1 MTQQIDPASLAGIL
15 RNRPAITLE
24 ELALKSVALPGEEYL
39 SAAIEKRQ
47 LPDGGWSEHAAVPL
61 PNAYSTGLAL
71 LSLARSRKARATS
84 VENGFQW
91 LAKTVGV
98 ESHWLWK
105 WKFRF
110 FDTKVRFDPS
120 KSGWPWI
127 PGTLSWVAPTAIS
140 LLAHEAWGRTS
151 PRTANA
157 REMLLDRCCKGGGWN
172 AGNAEAFGVA
182 LTPHPDFTAMAVMA
196 LHHERL
202 SHAALL
208 ASALDYLWRCLSRT
222 SSVYS
227 LSLGVIALRAY
238 SDPRAARLNQRLA
251 GAVVKVLPNLATREL
266 ALAKIAIGSAGYGAS
281 NP

>member
-71 LSLARSRKARATS
+71 LSLARSRKAGATS

-91 LAKTVGV
+91 LSKTVGV

-127 PGTLSWVAPTAIS
+127 PGTLSWVAPTAVS
-140 LLAHEAWGRTS
+140 LLAHEAWGRNS

-172 AGNAEAFGVA
+172 AGNSEAFGVA
-182 LTPHPDFTAMAVMA
+182 LTPHPDFTAMAAMA
-196 LHHERL
+196 LHHVRL

-208 ASALDYLWRCLSRT
+208 ASSLDYLWRFLAT
-222 SSVYS
+222 STSGYS
-227 LSLGVIALRAY
+227 LSLGVISRKAY
-238 SDPRAARLNQRLA
+238 FDPRADRLNQRLT
-251 GAVVKVLPNLATREL
+251 GAVVTVLPNLGTREL
-266 ALAKIAIGSAGYGAS
+266 ALAMIALKSNSSGAS
-281 NP
+281 KP

>member
-1 MTQQIDPASLAGIL
+1 MTQQIDPASLADIL
-15 RNRPAITLE
+15 RHRPAITLE
-24 ELALKSVALPGEEYL
+24 ELALKSVALPGEDYL

-47 LPDGGWSEHAAVPL
+47 LPDGGWSEHVAVPI

-71 LSLARSRKARATS
+71 LSLARSSKAKPTS
-84 VENGFQW
+84 IESGFQW
-91 LAKTVGV
+91 LSKTVGV

-127 PGTLSWVAPTAIS
+127 PGTLSWVAPTAVS

-208 ASALDYLWRCLSRT
+208 ASSLDYLWRCLST
-222 SSVYS
+222 SSSVYS
-227 LSLGVIALRAY
+227 LSLGVIALKAY
-238 SDPRAARLNQRLA
+238 SDPRADRLNQRLA

-266 ALAKIAIGSAGYGAS
+266 ALAKIAIGSGSYGAS

>member
-1 MTQQIDPASLAGIL
+1 MTQQMAPASLADIL
-15 RNRPAITLE
+15 RTRPAITLE
-24 ELALKSVALPGEEYL
+24 ELALKTLALPGEPHL
-39 SAAIEKRQ
+39 SEAIMNRQ

-71 LSLARSRKARATS
+71 LALARSRKAKPTS
-84 VENGFQW
+84 IESGFEW
-91 LAKTVGV
+91 LSRTVGV
-98 ESHWLWK
+98 ESHRLWK

-202 SHAALL
+202 SHAVLL
-208 ASALDYLWRCLSRT
+208 ASSLDYLWRCLST
-222 SSVYS
+222 ATSVYS

-238 SDPRAARLNQRLA
+238 SDPRADRLNQLLA
-251 GAVVKVLPNLATREL
+251 GTVVKALPNLATREL
-266 ALAKIAIGSAGYGAS
+266 ALAKIAIGSDSYGAS

>member
-1 MTQQIDPASLAGIL
+1 MTQQVAPASLADIL
-15 RNRPAITLE
+15 RTRPAITLE
-24 ELALKSVALPGEEYL
+24 ELALKTLALPGEPHFSE
-39 SAAIEKRQ
+39 AIIKRQ
-47 LPDGGWSEHAAVPL
+47 LPDGGWAEHVAVPL
-61 PNAYSTGLAL
+61 ANAYSTGLAL
-71 LSLARSRKARATS
+71 LSLARSRNTKPTS
-84 VENGFQW
+84 VENGFRW
-91 LAKTVGV
+91 LSKTVGV

-208 ASALDYLWRCLSRT
+208 ASSLDYLWRSLST
-222 SSVYS
+222 ASSIYS
-227 LSLGVIALRAY
+227 LSLGVIALSAY
-238 SDPRAARLNQRLA
+238 SDPRADRLNQRLA
-251 GAVVKVLPNLATREL
+251 GTVVKALPNLATREL
-266 ALAKIAIGSAGYGAS
+266 ALAKIALGANS
-281 NP
+281 FGANNP

>member
-1 MTQQIDPASLAGIL
+1 LAGIL

-24 ELALKSVALPGEEYL
+24 ELALKSVALPGEDYL

-71 LSLARSRKARATS
+71 LSLARSRKAGATS

-127 PGTLSWVAPTAIS
+127 PGTLSWVAPTAVS
-140 LLAHEAWGRTS
+140 LLAHEAWGRNS

-172 AGNAEAFGVA
+172 AGNSEAFGVA
-182 LTPHPDFTAMAVMA
+182 LNPHPDFTAMAAMA
-196 LHHERL
+196 LHHVRL

-208 ASALDYLWRCLSRT
+208 ASSLDYLWRCLST
-222 SSVYS
+222 SNSVYS
-227 LSLGVIALRAY
+227 LSLGVIALKAY
-238 SDPRAARLNQRLA
+238 FDPRADRLNQRLT
-251 GAVVKVLPNLATREL
+251 GAVVTVLPNLGTREL
-266 ALAKIAIGSAGYGAS
+266 ALAMIALKSNSAGARK
-281 NP
+281 P

>member
-24 ELALKSVALPGEEYL
+24 ELALKSVALPGEDYL

-47 LPDGGWSEHAAVPL
+47 LPDGGWSEHASVPL

-71 LSLARSRKARATS
+71 LSLSRSRNTKPTS
-84 VENGFQW
+84 VENGFRW
-91 LAKTVGV
+91 LSKTVGV

-157 REMLLDRCCKGGGWN
+157 REMLLNRCCKGGGWN

-208 ASALDYLWRCLSRT
+208 ASSLDYLWRCLST
-222 SSVYS
+222 SKSVYS
-227 LSLGVIALRAY
+227 LSLGVIALKAY
-238 SDPRAARLNQRLA
+238 FDPRADRLNQRLT
-251 GAVVKVLPNLATREL
+251 GAVINALPNLATREL
-266 ALAKIAIGSAGYGAS
+266 ALAKLALGADNFGVD

>member
-1 MTQQIDPASLAGIL
+1 MTQQIDPAYLAGIL

-24 ELALKSVALPGEEYL
+24 ELALKSVALPGEDYL

-71 LSLARSRKARATS
+71 LSLARSRKAGATS
-84 VENGFQW
+84 VENGFKW
-91 LAKTVGV
+91 LSKTVGV

-127 PGTLSWVAPTAIS
+127 PGTLSWVAPTAVS
-140 LLAHEAWGRTS
+140 LLAHEAWGRNS
-151 PRTANA
+151 LRAANA

-172 AGNAEAFGVA
+172 AGNPEAFGVA
-182 LTPHPDFTAMAVMA
+182 LTPHPDFTAMAAMA
-196 LHHERL
+196 LHPVRL

-208 ASALDYLWRCLSRT
+208 ASSLDYLWRCLST
-222 SSVYS
+222 SKSVYS
-227 LSLGVIALRAY
+227 LSLGVIALKAY
-238 SDPRAARLNQRLA
+238 FDPRADRLNQRLT
-251 GAVVKVLPNLATREL
+251 GAVVTVLPNLGTREL
-266 ALAKIAIGSAGYGAS
+266 ALAMIALKSNSSGAS
-281 NP
+281 KP